1 MIGYLDRWATPQ
13 RIVEGKEAAK
23 ALLSRQQ
30 ALRKEEL
37 MKRKKKME
45 EGISLM
51 GKKNF
56 EALVRD
62 LATMACKDWIAN
74 QSYKISEAAVKKYKK
89 SKDFQADVQKAKMQQ
104 KKTTEAK
111 AMRSA
116 VGKKM
121 TQVKKLLSK
130 MPESEQDQVVQQHQL
145 QGLKRQMEETKLP
158 ERRPRWILPPKRTG

>member
-1 MIGYLDRWATPQ
+1 MMSYLDEWSTPQ
-13 RIVEGKEAAK
+13 RIAEGKEAAK

-30 ALRKEEL
+30 ALRKDEL
-37 MKRKKKME
+37 VKRKKKME

-74 QSYKISEAAVKKYKK
+74 HSYKISEAAVKKYKK

-104 KKTTEAK
+104 KRTTEAK

-116 VGKKM
+116 VGKK
-121 TQVKKLLSK
+121 
-130 MPESEQDQVVQQHQL
+130 
-145 QGLKRQMEETKLP
+145 
-158 ERRPRWILPPKRTG
+158 

>member
-1 MIGYLDRWATPQ
+1 MIGYLDEWATPQ
-13 RIVEGKEAAK
+13 RIAEGKEAAK

-37 MKRKKKME
+37 GKRKKKME

-74 QSYKISEAAVKKYKK
+74 HSYKISKAAVKKYKR

-104 KKTTEAK
+104 KKTTEVK

-121 TQVKKLLSK
+121 AQVKKLLSK
-130 MPESEQDQVVQQHQL
+130 LPESEQDQVVQQHQL
-145 QGLKRQMEETKLP
+145 QGLKPKMEEAKLP
-158 ERRPRWILPPKRTG
+158 ERRPCWIFP